1 MATRKHEPEVTGY
14 YEQGF
19 WRHADLWQDFDARAE
34 QRPDKPALV
43 CGDATLTF
51 GEVRQAAA
59 ALSARLAREGVK
71 PGEVVGLCG
80 RHSIEAVIALMAC
93 FHRGAVLALVPP
105 MFSEQQLRTLLRQ
118 NDARALLGFGGEAAI
133 EKCRAAAGDD
143 VRLVALEAGDVP
155 QLLAQD
161 AAPERAPRDPDAMAV
176 VLLSSGTTSTPKGIV
191 HSTNTVRY
199 ASEQVLARWGLG
211 GDDCLLVITEF
222 GFVGGL
228 VFGRPVRRHRG
239 AAAPMGR
246 RRGGAPDRAPRLH
259 LHAADADPWRRP
271 PVLR

>member
-80 RHSIEAVIALMAC
+80 RHSIEAVIAMED
-93 FHRGAVLALVPP
+93 R
-105 MFSEQQLRTLLRQ
+105 
-118 NDARALLGFGGEAAI
+118 N
-133 EKCRAAAGDD
+133 
-143 VRLVALEAGDVP
+143 
-155 QLLAQD
+155 
-161 AAPERAPRDPDAMAV
+161 
-176 VLLSSGTTSTPKGIV
+176 
-191 HSTNTVRY
+191 
-199 ASEQVLARWGLG
+199 QVLCSRSE
-211 GDDCLLVITEF
+211 EF
-222 GFVGGL
+222 NEGIRAFL
-228 VFGRPVRRHRG
+228 EKRKPVYIRR
-239 AAAPMGR
+239 
-246 RRGGAPDRAPRLH
+246 
-259 LHAADADPWRRP
+259 
-271 PVLR
+271 

>member
-51 GEVRQAAA
+51 GELRQAAA

-118 NDARALLGFGGEAAI
+118 NEARALLAI
-133 EKCRAAAGDD
+133 PGVAG
-143 VRLVALEAGDVP
+143 VNISGLASARGYEYGARIKAE
-155 QLLAQD
+155 LAQLI
-161 AAPERAPRDPDAMAV
+161 RA
-176 VLLSSGTTSTPKGIV
+176 
-191 HSTNTVRY
+191 
-199 ASEQVLARWGLG
+199 G
-211 GDDCLLVITEF
+211 GGYDQ
-222 GFVGGL
+222 
-228 VFGRPVRRHRG
+228 
-239 AAAPMGR
+239 
-246 RRGGAPDRAPRLH
+246 
-259 LHAADADPWRRP
+259 
-271 PVLR
+271 